1 MLDKSFENEFF
12 TVLGFGRFWTAC
24 SSPFAARN
32 RPQFTAEISCI
43 LQEVNALLLNKK
55 YDANWVLLWIY
66 TRHIQPELYMLLL
79 YRGLFAFQTRM
90 RQFPAGGLRWWFSS
104 VFLYVRRC
112 CCYFPRLFGLKF
124 AFLPISLVFFSLC
137 AVAFNSVTILRV
149 SCATPTGEF
158 AVVYIYWQ
166 TGAVTQIDS
175 LLYSEK
181 S

>member
-1 MLDKSFENEFF
+1 MNLYKTHTAGAIYASIISWLICFPNAYA
-12 TVLGFGRFWTAC
+12 TVSGGGTSL
-24 SSPFAARN
+24 
-32 RPQFTAEISCI
+32 
-43 LQEVNALLLNKK
+43 V
-55 YDANWVLLWIY
+55 
-66 TRHIQPELYMLLL
+66 IQY
-79 YRGLFAFQTRM
+79 
-90 RQFPAGGLRWWFSS
+90 S

-124 AFLPISLVFFSLC
+124 AFLPISLVFVSLC